1 MATTSTVTSPD
12 SSRDAARVSAPGVP
26 SRYRSDEKRSARLGR
41 VLRHFAGVRELDEQL
56 MQRLAEGFLRKD
68 ELGAELARAMRLP
81 VDDPERVTMPQ
92 LQLAIADGI
101 AAVDDPPPALRFFF
115 DVVDTVPEWVD
126 WALVEEGGRV
136 GRRLGQNAADVL
148 LQLSLLGGYR
158 FGGPTDLLVATGGLA
173 GDMTRRRLGET
184 QKWTV
189 EVSQPHSMRRD
200 GEGFRLTLHVRVMH
214 ALVNETF
221 TPRWDVARWGVP
233 INQSDQAATLGLF
246 SGVLLLGSRALNVRI
261 TPAESRAVM
270 HLWKYIGWLMG
281 VDDAWLVDTEKEQH
295 RLNYHVL
302 IAQAGISEA
311 GPQLTQAIVEAQ
323 NDLHFDRF
331 ARVGRWMSRERL
343 LSMMTTLLG
352 PRSMREFGLPLRP
365 PWAVAYIVVLNTV
378 RFRIIGRT
386 AWGERLLQ
394 RWGDRVQQRVMYRHF
409 GPDHPEIG
417 TLDV

>member
-1 MATTSTVTSPD
+1 MPT
-12 SSRDAARVSAPGVP
+12 VP
-26 SRYRSDEKRSARLGR
+26 SRYRSDEKRSARLGW
-41 VLRHFAGVRELDEQL
+41 VLKRAAGVRELDEQL
-56 MQRLAEGFLRKD
+56 MDRLARGFMEKD

-81 VDDPERVTMPQ
+81 ADDPERVTRDQ
-92 LQLAIADGI
+92 LETAIDHGL
-101 AAVDDPPPALRFFF
+101 AAVDDPPQALRRFF
-115 DVVDTVPEWVD
+115 DVVDTVPDWVD
-126 WALVEEGGRV
+126 WDLVEEGGRV
-136 GRRLGQNAADVL
+136 VRRLGQNAADVL

-189 EVSQPHSMRRD
+189 EVAQPHSMRRD

-246 SGVLLLGSRALNVRI
+246 SGVLVLGSRAMNVRI
-261 TPAESRAVM
+261 TRDESRAVM

-281 VDDAWLVDTEKEQH
+281 VDEAWLMDTEKEQNQ
-295 RLNYHVL
+295 LNYHVL

-311 GPQLTQAIVEAQ
+311 GPRLAQAIVEAQ
-323 NDLHFDRF
+323 NDLHFDHF
-331 ARVGRWMSRERL
+331 ARLGRWMSRERL

-365 PWAVAYIVVLNTV
+365 PWAIAYVMVLNTL
-378 RFRIIGRT
+378 RYRILGRT
-386 AWGERLLQ
+386 ARGERYLQ
-394 RWGDRVQQRVMYRHF
+394 RWGDEVRHRVMYRHF
-409 GPDHPEIG
+409 GPDRPEIG
-417 TLDV
+417 SLDV

>member
-1 MATTSTVTSPD
+1 
-12 SSRDAARVSAPGVP
+12 
-26 SRYRSDEKRSARLGR
+26 
-41 VLRHFAGVRELDEQL
+41 
-56 MQRLAEGFLRKD
+56 
-68 ELGAELARAMRLP
+68 MRLP
-81 VDDPERVTMPQ
+81 AGDPGRVTREQ
-92 LQLAIADGI
+92 LEVAIDEGI
-101 AAVDDPPPALRFFF
+101 AAVDDPPPALSAFF
-115 DVVDTVPEWVD
+115 DVVDTVPDWVD
-126 WALVEEGGRV
+126 RELVEEGGRV
-136 GRRLGQNAADVL
+136 VRRLGQNAADVL
-148 LQLSLLGGYR
+148 LQLSLVGGYR

-189 EVSQPHSMRRD
+189 EVAQPHSMRRD

-261 TPAESRAVM
+261 TQDESRAVM

-281 VDDAWLVDTEKEQH
+281 VDEAWLVDTEKEQH

-311 GPQLTQAIVEAQ
+311 GPRLAQAIVEAQ
-323 NDLHFDRF
+323 HDLHFDRF
-331 ARVGRWMSRERL
+331 ARIGRWWSRERL
-343 LSMMTTLLG
+343 LSMMTLLLG

-365 PWAVAYIVVLNTV
+365 PWAIAYVIALNGL
-378 RFRIIGRT
+378 RYRLLGRT
-386 AWGERLLQ
+386 ARGERHLQ
-394 RWGDRVQQRVMYRHF
+394 AWGDRVRRRVMYRHF
-409 GPDHPEIG
+409 GPGQTPEVG
-417 TLDV
+417 GLTV